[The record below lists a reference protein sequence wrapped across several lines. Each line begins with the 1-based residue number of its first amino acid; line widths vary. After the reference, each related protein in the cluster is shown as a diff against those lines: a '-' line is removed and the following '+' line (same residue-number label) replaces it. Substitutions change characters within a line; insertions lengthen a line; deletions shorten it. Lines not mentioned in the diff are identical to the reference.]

1 MSKKLKAMFKIVDNV
16 ASKYLDTKSYIEKN
30 LEKKT

>member
-1 MSKKLKAMFKIVDNV
+1 MNKKLKAMFKVVDNA

-30 LEKKT
+30 LKKNT